1 MIGKSVCYHHGGR
14 SPGGIASATYKHGGS
29 SKFIPARL
37 QDSYRESMN
46 DPNILSLT
54 SAIALLQ
61 ARFWD
66 VLSATSQEESGALWQ
81 ALHDHAQT
89 YRNAFGKDAAQT
101 RERALNAILDAIDA
115 GYNERAAWQ
124 ELRQITQEIRLLK
137 ESERKHLVDS
147 QQMISVQQAM
157 VMLGA
162 VTHII
167 RTHVTD
173 PKALD
178 GISRELAQ
186 LVNAPPK

>member
-1 MIGKSVCYHHGGR
+1 MHGGATP
-14 SPGGIASATYKHGGS
+14 SGIASANFKHGKS
-29 SKFIPARL
+29 SACIPARL
-37 QDSYRESMN
+37 QAHYLEAAS

-89 YRNAFGKDAAQT
+89 YRNAYGKDAAQT

-186 LVNAPPK
+186 LVNTPPK